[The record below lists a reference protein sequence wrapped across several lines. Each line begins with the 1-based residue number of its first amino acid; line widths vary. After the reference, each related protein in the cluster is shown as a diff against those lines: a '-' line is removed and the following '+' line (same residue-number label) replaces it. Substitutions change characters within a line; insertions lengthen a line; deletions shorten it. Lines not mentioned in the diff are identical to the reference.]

1 MIRTANIYKVN
12 LEEVSLLQ
20 RAELPKIDPESSAHL
35 VCAKS
40 YDQNKKWRESTMKF
54 KVGQGCRRIYHGI
67 AYFVCDGRLCILQGC

>member
-40 YDQNKKWRESTMKF
+40 YNQNKKWRESTMKLR
-54 KVGQGCRRIYHGI
+54 VGAKI
-67 AYFVCDGRLCILQGC
+67 AAGFTMVLLILL

>member
-40 YDQNKKWRESTMKF
+40 YNQNKNGGNQR
-54 KVGQGCRRIYHGI
+54 
-67 AYFVCDGRLCILQGC
+67 

>member
-40 YDQNKKWRESTMKF
+40 YDQNKNR
-54 KVGQGCRRIYHGI
+54 GNQR
-67 AYFVCDGRLCILQGC
+67 